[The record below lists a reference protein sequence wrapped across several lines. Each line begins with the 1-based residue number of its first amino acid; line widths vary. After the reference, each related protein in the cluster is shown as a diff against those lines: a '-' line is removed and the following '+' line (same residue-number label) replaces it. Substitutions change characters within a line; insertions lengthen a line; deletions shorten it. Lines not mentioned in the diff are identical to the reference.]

1 MAKRRRINRNS
12 VIIIAVLLILIAALL
27 TFLLVNFKFMGKKS
41 IHEDA
46 KKYQTRHCLAFY
58 PDSRQGYLFAKDL
71 CKGVKDDSI
80 LDYTLVPYGD
90 YYLVNYGKDKKY
102 FADQSFD
109 PVEIKEVSEQGR
121 QIVLDYLRYTFKKED
136 PDKYYDVSFL
146 KQLQLENIDFENVT
160 YQIADENVEVYLPQ
174 YEKTVSIPLKYMQ
187 KQIGMDFGFPNEI
200 YRKPVYLDPDPAH
213 PVICI
218 TFDDGPQLHYEPGST
233 STERII
239 DILYEY
245 DACATFYMIGVNLQD
260 REIWADYQ
268 VYTMLKKSI
277 NQGNEFGSHSQSH
290 SSSLIELSDEEIR
303 KEIMGPVDYLYD
315 FMGYQMKTFRP
326 VQGEFDESVL
336 NATDLPAILWDVDS
350 EDWSLY
356 EVDDIVN
363 QVLKY
368 DYETGDIILFHDI
381 YDESAD
387 ALERV
392 LPELIKRGCQIVTI
406 SDMMRFCNI
415 DPSTIDYFFSPSYYE

>member
-1 MAKRRRINRNS
+1 MAKRRKINKNS
-12 VIIIAVLLILIAALL
+12 VIIIAVLLLLIAAVL

-46 KKYQTRHCLAFY
+46 KKYETRHCLAFY
-58 PDSRQGYLFAKDL
+58 PDSRQGYLFAKDI
-71 CKGVKDDSI
+71 CKGIKDDSI
-80 LDYTLVPYGD
+80 HDYTLVPYGD

-102 FADQSFD
+102 FADQNFD
-109 PVEIKEVSEQGR
+109 PVEIKDVSEQGR

-160 YQIADENVEVYLPQ
+160 YQIADENVEVYIPQ
-174 YEKTVSIPLKYMQ
+174 YEKTVLIPLKYMQ
-187 KQIGMDFGFPNEI
+187 KEIAMDFGFPNEI

-218 TFDDGPQLHYEPGST
+218 TFDDGPQLHFEPGNT

-245 DACATFYMIGVNLQD
+245 DACATFYMIGVNLED

-290 SSSLIELSDEEIR
+290 STALTELSEKR
-303 KEIMGPVDYLYD
+303 
-315 FMGYQMKTFRP
+315 
-326 VQGEFDESVL
+326 SWVL
-336 NATDLPAILWDVDS
+336 WIISMISWAT
-350 EDWSLY
+350 
-356 EVDDIVN
+356 
-363 QVLKY
+363 
-368 DYETGDIILFHDI
+368 
-381 YDESAD
+381 
-387 ALERV
+387 R
-392 LPELIKRGCQIVTI
+392 
-406 SDMMRFCNI
+406 
-415 DPSTIDYFFSPSYYE
+415 